1 MATFIKVELS
11 GSTDSA
17 PIDVAAT
24 ATPGTLI
31 HTAHATSLD
40 EVWIYAF
47 NTAGAKRTLTVEF
60 GGVAGKDLIICDLAK
75 AGVGVIIVVSGNL
88 LTNSLL
94 VRAFA
99 DVAND
104 VSIVGWVNRIT

>member
-1 MATFIKVELS
+1 MANYTKEFLS
-11 GSTDSA
+11 GSTDGA

-31 HTAHATSLD
+31 HTAHATSKD

-47 NTAGAKRTLTVEF
+47 NTTGSSRTLTVEF
-60 GGVAGKDLIICDLAK
+60 GGTAGKDTIILNLGK
-75 AGVGVIIVVSGNL
+75 SGIGLQVIVPGGL
-88 LTNSLL
+88 LTNGLV

-104 VSIVGWVNRIT
+104 VSIIGWVNRVG